1 MAMTEDWKAGD
12 WMHTFTG
19 KKFYPMAPRAE
30 DICIEDI
37 AHSLGLQC
45 RYNGHVREFYS
56 VAEHCVHMS
65 CFVSPKNALWA
76 LLHDATEAY
85 VGDMI
90 RPLKKFMPDYVK
102 AEDEVMLVIAQKY
115 GLAGELAI
123 RADMPDD
130 VRDADNRILLT
141 ERNALMVKTDH
152 KWAVDD
158 LEPLPVIIQGWSPL
172 RAELMYLER
181 FKELTDGR

>member
-1 MAMTEDWKAGD
+1 MSEDWKAGD

-19 KKFYPMAPRAE
+19 KKFYPMDPRAE

-45 RYNGHVREFYS
+45 RYNGHVKEFYS

-65 CFVSPKNALWA
+65 YAVSPKNALWA

-90 RPLKKFMPDYVK
+90 RPLKKFMPEYVV
-102 AEDEVMLVIAQKY
+102 AEDNVMAAICERFRLTQLTMPKEVN
-115 GLAGELAI
+115 
-123 RADMPDD
+123 
-130 VRDADNRILLT
+130 DADNRILLT
-141 ERNALMVKTDH
+141 ERDALMVKTDH
-152 KWAVDD
+152 RWAVDD
-158 LEPLPVIIQGWSPL
+158 LEPLPVTIQGWSASW
-172 RAELMYLER
+172 AEFMYLLR

>member
-1 MAMTEDWKAGD
+1 MTEDWKRGD

-19 KKFYPMAPRAE
+19 KKFYPMNPRAE

-45 RYNGHVREFYS
+45 RYNGHVKEFYS
-56 VAEHCVHMS
+56 VAEHCVLMS
-65 CFVSPKNALWA
+65 RAVSYDNALWA

-90 RPLKKFMPDYVK
+90 RPLKKFMPKYVT
-102 AEDEVMLVIAQKY
+102 AEDRVMAAICERFGLTRLTMPKEVN
-115 GLAGELAI
+115 
-123 RADMPDD
+123 
-130 VRDADNRILLT
+130 DADNRILLT

-158 LEPLPVIIQGWSPL
+158 LEPLPVVIQGWTSFV
-172 RAELMYLER
+172 AELMYLER

>member
-1 MAMTEDWKAGD
+1 MTMSEDWRAGS

-37 AHSLGLQC
+37 AHSLSLQC
-45 RYNGHVREFYS
+45 RYNGHVISYYS
-56 VAEHCVHMS
+56 VAEHCVLMS
-65 CFVSPKNALWA
+65 YAVSPENALWA

-90 RPLKKFMPDYVK
+90 RPLKKFMPAYVV
-102 AEDEVMLVIAQKY
+102 AEDNVMA
-115 GLAGELAI
+115 AI
-123 RADMPDD
+123 CERFGVTQLTMPDE

-141 ERNALMVKTDH
+141 EKNALLVKTGH
-152 KWAVDD
+152 KWVVDD
-158 LEPLPVIIQGWSPL
+158 LEPLPVTIEGWSPAKAEIEYIL
-172 RAELMYLER
+172 RFVELVH
-181 FKELTDGR
+181 G